1 MWILVIFLVTN
12 LSFSTSAREGQYEP
26 MADTSS
32 RKPRS
37 PRINQLLGQIHELEF
52 LDREIKINNARLTM
66 KNTELHN
73 SILEMRGMYVLLKRI
88 NMRLMKDYSSIYKM
102 VTMLRFQKKDPN
114 PKKHLALET
123 LAKATITLQDLEVAH
138 DVFDIP
144 NLMQVEEVKKWQE

>member
-1 MWILVIFLVTN
+1 
-12 LSFSTSAREGQYEP
+12 

-37 PRINQLLGQIHELEF
+37 QRINQLLGQIHELEF
-52 LDREIKINNARLTM
+52 LDREIKRNNARLTM

-102 VTMLRFQKKDPN
+102 VTMLRF
-114 PKKHLALET
+114 
-123 LAKATITLQDLEVAH
+123 
-138 DVFDIP
+138 
-144 NLMQVEEVKKWQE
+144 